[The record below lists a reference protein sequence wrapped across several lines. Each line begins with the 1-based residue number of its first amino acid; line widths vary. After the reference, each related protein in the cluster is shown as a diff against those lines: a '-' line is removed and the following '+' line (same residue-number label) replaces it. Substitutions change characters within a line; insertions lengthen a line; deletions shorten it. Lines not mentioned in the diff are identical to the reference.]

1 MKKHTYTLYIYDI
14 SKYQNLSTIE
24 YENIVPKCENTTKEQ
39 LIEILGTELDYHS
52 IALSRIFTSHAI
64 HLIISN
70 HNSWDIF
77 YMSRFIGLIEHPNQ
91 YLRNFVICKNILVD
105 INYCSPV
112 IESYCFIDCRICS
125 LNVTQDTRKAVYL
138 NFYKCSFM
146 CDFDAEIKTS
156 SIYMEE
162 IKNFIYSM
170 FINIDY
176 PTFSYFLSPDE
187 LGKSDDDT
195 SYQESYKL
203 TISGDGITELN
214 IRNVEYD
221 DRNFFVKNDSDLSMN
236 LSNTRKITLDSDD
249 AISWLNI
256 IDSEQLVLNLT
267 NKIGRIIV
275 KDTSI
280 EKLKFKNCNF
290 ISKVPVFDNSSTI
303 KHSVDIDKKSFDN
316 LLNIKNAG
324 LLEYSRLA
332 EFFNR
337 NNAYIEAQQ
346 LHRHYLLAK
355 AKESLNKGS
364 KEDNSSKENKPCFSK
379 KWFGLYGIVKLYDW
393 INGCGTSLWK
403 PFIAMFF
410 VWIAN
415 AVILQ
420 YQFSDGAK
428 VLYYSINNILPLAG
442 IFNNADD
449 IKLPFVIL
457 ALKLTSIIATLLWFL
472 IALQIRKLLRL
483 KE

>member
-1 MKKHTYTLYIYDI
+1 
-14 SKYQNLSTIE
+14 
-24 YENIVPKCENTTKEQ
+24 
-39 LIEILGTELDYHS
+39 
-52 IALSRIFTSHAI
+52 
-64 HLIISN
+64 
-70 HNSWDIF
+70 
-77 YMSRFIGLIEHPNQ
+77 
-91 YLRNFVICKNILVD
+91 
-105 INYCSPV
+105 
-112 IESYCFIDCRICS
+112 
-125 LNVTQDTRKAVYL
+125 
-138 NFYKCSFM
+138 M

-162 IKNFIYSM
+162 IKSFIYSM

-176 PTFSYFLSPDE
+176 PTFSYFLNPDE

-195 SYQESYKL
+195 SYQKSYKL

-221 DRNFFVKNDSDLSMN
+221 YHDFIIKNENYLSIN
-236 LSNTRKITLDSDD
+236 LLNTRKITLDSDD
-249 AISWLNI
+249 TISWLNI

-324 LLEYSRLA
+324 SLEYSRLA

-355 AKESLNKGS
+355 AKESKSCGLKT
-364 KEDNSSKENKPCFSK
+364 
-379 KWFGLYGIVKLYDW
+379 WVGLYDL
-393 INGCGTSLWK
+393 INGCGTSLLK
-403 PFIAMFF
+403 PFTTMFF
-410 VWIAN
+410 VWVAN
-415 AVILQ
+415 ALILQ

-428 VLYYSINNILPLAG
+428 VFYHSINNILPLAG

-449 IKLPFVIL
+449 IKLSFVIL
-457 ALKLTSIIATLLWFL
+457 ALKFTSILATLLWFF